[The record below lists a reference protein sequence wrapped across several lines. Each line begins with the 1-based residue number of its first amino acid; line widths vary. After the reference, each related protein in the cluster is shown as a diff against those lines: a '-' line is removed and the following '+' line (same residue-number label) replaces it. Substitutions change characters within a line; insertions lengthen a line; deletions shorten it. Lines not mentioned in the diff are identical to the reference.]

1 MHREI
6 EVNDEILLQ
15 RDDSYLLRSVKDK
28 EIESI
33 APKIKEIGI
42 ALVENLEIDG
52 FNPLFRDHKKEASKL
67 ALSKVNT
74 ELDEEKA

>member
-6 EVNDEILLQ
+6 EVNDELLLQ
-15 RDDSYLLRSVKDK
+15 KDDSYLLRSVKEK

-33 APKIKEIGI
+33 APISKEVGI
-42 ALVENLEIDG
+42 ALVKNLEIDG
-52 FNPLFRDHKKEASKL
+52 SNPLFRDHKKEASKL
-67 ALSKVNT
+67 ALSKVNI